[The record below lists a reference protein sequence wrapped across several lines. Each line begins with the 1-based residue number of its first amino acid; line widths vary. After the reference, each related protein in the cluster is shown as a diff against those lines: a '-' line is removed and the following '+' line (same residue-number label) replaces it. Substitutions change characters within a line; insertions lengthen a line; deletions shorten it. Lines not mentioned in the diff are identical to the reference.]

1 MTDSDSSQTLILLAI
16 FALASLLHGIS
27 GIGVT
32 LVTTT
37 ALASIYPLP
46 QAIVLVIFPSLLLNA
61 LTWLAGGGRSLWQNF
76 IYYGRR
82 YWLLALMSLLGSLLG
97 AQLLLWI
104 DSAYILLLLAVVIG
118 YYVISSLLG
127 KQIRLPNT
135 KPVLIMVGLSAGII
149 GGATNAMSTI
159 LLMYLLSATDDKNT
173 IAKVG
178 NMCYFLGKIAQII
191 VLREP
196 IMALSGDE
204 WQLIAL
210 LCIVSVLALLIGIR
224 LRRYLAQA
232 RFRQLILWILAI
244 LGVRVGW
251 QGGDGV
257 YLAIMLLLIKAVANS
272 ELFLTKIN
280 LLCHPKGIAMRLD
293 HIVDIL

>member
-1 MTDSDSSQTLILLAI
+1 MTDIIGSDGTQTLLLIVI

-27 GIGVT
+27 GLGVT

-46 QAIVLVIFPSLLLNA
+46 HAIVLVIFPSLLLNA
-61 LTWLAGGGRSLWQNF
+61 MTWLAGGGRTIWQNF

-82 YWLLALMSLLGSLLG
+82 YWLLALTSLLGSMLG
-97 AQLLLWI
+97 AKLLLWI
-104 DSAYILLLLAVVIG
+104 DSAYILLMLAAVIG
-118 YYVISSLLG
+118 FFVISSVLG

-159 LLMYLLSATDDKNT
+159 LMMYLLSASDDKNT

-196 IMALSGDE
+196 IMALSSGK
-204 WQLIAL
+204 WQMITFLTVLSIVAL
-210 LCIVSVLALLIGIR
+210 LVGIR
-224 LRRYLAQA
+224 LRRYLPQA
-232 RFRQLILWILAI
+232 RFRQLILLILTV

-251 QGGDGV
+251 QGIT
-257 YLAIMLLLIKAVANS
+257 A
-272 ELFLTKIN
+272 FL
-280 LLCHPKGIAMRLD
+280 
-293 HIVDIL
+293 

>member
-1 MTDSDSSQTLILLAI
+1 MTDIIGSDGTQPLLLIAI

-27 GIGVT
+27 GLGVT

-46 QAIVLVIFPSLLLNA
+46 HAIVLVIFPSLLLNA
-61 LTWLAGGGRSLWQNF
+61 MTWLAGGGRTIWQNF

-82 YWLLALMSLLGSLLG
+82 YWLLALTSLLGSMLG
-97 AQLLLWI
+97 AKLLLWI
-104 DSAYILLLLAVVIG
+104 DSAYILLMLAAVIG
-118 YYVISSLLG
+118 FFVISSVLG

-159 LLMYLLSATDDKNT
+159 LMMYLLSASDDKNT

-196 IMALSGDE
+196 IIALSRGE
-204 WQLIAL
+204 WQMISFLTVLSIVAL
-210 LCIVSVLALLIGIR
+210 LVGIR
-224 LRRYLAQA
+224 LRRYLPQA
-232 RFRQLILWILAI
+232 RFRQLILLILTV

-251 QGGDGV
+251 QGIT
-257 YLAIMLLLIKAVANS
+257 A
-272 ELFLTKIN
+272 FL
-280 LLCHPKGIAMRLD
+280 
-293 HIVDIL
+293 

>member
-1 MTDSDSSQTLILLAI
+1 MIDSDNTQTLLLLAI
-16 FALASLLHGIS
+16 FAFASLLHGIS
-27 GIGVT
+27 GLGVT
-32 LVTTT
+32 LVTTS

-61 LTWLAGGGRSLWQNF
+61 MTWLSGGGRSLWQNF
-76 IYYGRR
+76 TYYGRS
-82 YWLLALMSLLGSLLG
+82 YWLLALTSLLGSLLG
-97 AQLLLWI
+97 AKLLLWI
-104 DSAYILLLLAVVIG
+104 DSAYILLTLALIIG
-118 YYVISSLLG
+118 FYVITSLQG

-135 KPVLIMVGLSAGII
+135 KPVLIIVGISAGII

-159 LLMYLLSATDDKNT
+159 LMMYLLSASDDKDT

-196 IMALSGDE
+196 IMALSGSE

-210 LCIVSVLALLIGIR
+210 LSGLSVVALLIGIR
-224 LRRYLAQA
+224 LRRYLPQA
-232 RFRQLILWILAI
+232 RFRQLILVILSI

-251 QGGDGV
+251 QA
-257 YLAIMLLLIKAVANS
+257 LSALL
-272 ELFLTKIN
+272 
-280 LLCHPKGIAMRLD
+280 
-293 HIVDIL
+293 

>member
-1 MTDSDSSQTLILLAI
+1 MIDSDNTQTLLLLAI
-16 FALASLLHGIS
+16 FAFASLLHGIS
-27 GIGVT
+27 GLGVT
-32 LVTTT
+32 LVTTS

-61 LTWLAGGGRSLWQNF
+61 MTWLSGGGRSLWQNF
-76 IYYGRR
+76 TYYGRR
-82 YWLLALMSLLGSLLG
+82 YWLLALTSLLGSLLG
-97 AQLLLWI
+97 AKLLLWI
-104 DSAYILLLLAVVIG
+104 DSAYILLTLALIIG
-118 YYVISSLLG
+118 FYVITSLQG

-135 KPVLIMVGLSAGII
+135 KPVLIIVGISAGII

-159 LLMYLLSATDDKNT
+159 LMMYLLSASDDKDT

-196 IMALSGDE
+196 IMALSGSE

-210 LCIVSVLALLIGIR
+210 LSGLSVVALLIGIR
-224 LRRYLAQA
+224 LRRYLPQA
-232 RFRQLILWILAI
+232 RFRQLILVILSI

-251 QGGDGV
+251 QA
-257 YLAIMLLLIKAVANS
+257 LSALL
-272 ELFLTKIN
+272 
-280 LLCHPKGIAMRLD
+280 
-293 HIVDIL
+293 

>member
-1 MTDSDSSQTLILLAI
+1 MTDIIGSDGTQTLLLIAI

-27 GIGVT
+27 GLGVT

-46 QAIVLVIFPSLLLNA
+46 HAIVLVIFPSLLLNA
-61 LTWLAGGGRSLWQNF
+61 MTWLAGGGRTIWENF

-82 YWLLALMSLLGSLLG
+82 YWLLALTSLLGSMLG
-97 AQLLLWI
+97 AKLLLWI
-104 DSAYILLLLAVVIG
+104 DSAYILLMLAAVIG
-118 YYVISSLLG
+118 FFVISSVLG

-159 LLMYLLSATDDKNT
+159 LMMYLLSASDDKNT

-196 IMALSGDE
+196 IMALSSGE
-204 WQLIAL
+204 WQLITFLTVLSIVAL
-210 LCIVSVLALLIGIR
+210 LVGIR
-224 LRRYLAQA
+224 LRRYLPQA
-232 RFRQLILWILAI
+232 RFRQLILLILTV

-251 QGGDGV
+251 QGIS
-257 YLAIMLLLIKAVANS
+257 A
-272 ELFLTKIN
+272 FL
-280 LLCHPKGIAMRLD
+280 
-293 HIVDIL
+293 